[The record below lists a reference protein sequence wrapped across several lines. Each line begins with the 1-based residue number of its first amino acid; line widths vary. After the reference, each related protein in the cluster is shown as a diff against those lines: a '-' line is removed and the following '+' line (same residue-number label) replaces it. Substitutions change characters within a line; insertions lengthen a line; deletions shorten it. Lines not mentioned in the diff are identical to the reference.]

1 MIINNLELNNFG
13 SYEGINN
20 FDFNTDENKNIVLIG
35 GKNGAGKTTLF
46 TAIRLCIYG
55 YKAFGYQNINSY
67 YNKNIIKLIN
77 NVAKLLEPIDAY
89 VKIDISINNGQD
101 LDNYIIQIFQNLQ
114 FLLRLIDCYF
124 YILSSSQLSC
134 F

>member
-20 FDFNTDENKNIVLIG
+20 FDFNTDENKNIILIG

-55 YKAFGYQNINSY
+55 YKAFGYQNINAY

-77 NVAKLLEPIDAY
+77 NAAKLLEPIDSY

-101 LDNYIIQIFQNLQ
+101 LDNYIIQRGWTLTKNNLVENIVIYKDNI
-114 FLLRLIDCYF
+114 LLN
-124 YILSSSQLSC
+124 
-134 F
+134 